1 MYWKGQNKHMRL
13 PREENFRDEQV
24 AYNML
29 IIVCVYVRLY
39 VWRGIHYFHYDVKLR
54 NIIIVKYKKIVCE
67 ERAKDQMAI
76 FAFAEDWSDKIVS
89 FHCNIIEYYQIY
101 LTRNIKNK
109 FTLILGIPMFLNPAF
124 LLEAVCWNRKL
135 PFC

>member
-1 MYWKGQNKHMRL
+1 MRL

-29 IIVCVYVRLY
+29 IIVCVCVCSFVCMKGHSLLSLWCEIEKHHHRQ
-39 VWRGIHYFHYDVKLR
+39 IQ
-54 NIIIVKYKKIVCE
+54 KKIVCE

-89 FHCNIIEYYQIY
+89 SHCNI
-101 LTRNIKNK
+101 
-109 FTLILGIPMFLNPAF
+109 
-124 LLEAVCWNRKL
+124 
-135 PFC
+135 